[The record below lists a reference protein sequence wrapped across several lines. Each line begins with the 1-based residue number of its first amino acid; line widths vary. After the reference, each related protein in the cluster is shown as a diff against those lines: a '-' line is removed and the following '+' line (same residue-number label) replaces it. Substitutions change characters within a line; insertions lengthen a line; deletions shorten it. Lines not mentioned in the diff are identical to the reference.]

1 MPACGVIGRKY
12 TRRASCPSSEEPPL
26 GTLYVVATPIGNL
39 QDFTPRAIETLR
51 TVSLIAAEDT
61 RHSGALRAAF
71 DIRTPMIS
79 YHHHNRSQREGR
91 LLEALAA
98 GDVALISDAGTPGIA
113 DPGKEIV
120 EAALREGISVVP
132 IPGASAMVAA
142 VSASGLV
149 DGPFVFVGFLARKG
163 EERRADLAKAAATGW
178 PVVVFESPVR
188 LAQTLDDLAQAF
200 GDREAVVARELTK
213 LHEEIVRARLSVLQ
227 HHFGEGPVR
236 GEIVIVVGP
245 VGDVAEAGTDL
256 QSLARRLLADG
267 LKPSKAA
274 RELASI
280 AGIPGDEAY
289 AIVREIG
296 REG

>member
-1 MPACGVIGRKY
+1 M
-12 TRRASCPSSEEPPL
+12 

-39 QDFTPRAIETLR
+39 QDLTPRAIETLR
-51 TVSLIAAEDT
+51 TVALIAAEDT
-61 RHSGALRAAF
+61 RHSGALRSAF

-79 YHHHNRSQREGR
+79 YHHHNRAQREGR
-91 LLEALAA
+91 LMDALAD

-113 DPGKEIV
+113 DPGREIV
-120 EAALREGISVVP
+120 EAALREGYPVVP
-132 IPGASAMVAA
+132 IPGASAMAAA

-149 DGPFVFVGFLARKG
+149 EGPFIFLGFVARKG

-178 PVVVFESPVR
+178 PVVLFESPMR
-188 LAQTLDDLAQAF
+188 LVATLEDLRQAF

-213 LHEEIVRARLSVLQ
+213 LHEEIVRDSISRLAGR
-227 HHFGEGPVR
+227 FGVGTVR

-245 VGDVAEAGTDL
+245 AEERTEAETDIRK
-256 QSLARRLLADG
+256 LARRLMADG

-289 AIVREIG
+289 AIVRDIG
-296 REG
+296 REE